1 MEENPNVPNLPPK
14 YVTMCHYLTFFLNN
28 LIGLYITTIKTQPF
42 RSNAMVILGASK
54 KPARLSQVNQCSE
67 RLPNVI
73 LRRDDILQLED

>member
-1 MEENPNVPNLPPK
+1 MSL
-14 YVTMCHYLTFFLNN
+14 YVTTWPVFSFND

-42 RSNAMVILGASK
+42 RSNAMVILGAICK
-54 KPARLSQVNQCSE
+54 NPARLSQVNQRSE